1 MKINIQKLITAAG
14 AALRRE
20 VKQMQKQIVCVPT
33 SCYTD
38 TIEKEGGVTMAGNA
52 ERVANYHNQ
61 LTNIRV
67 RFPSPEAC
75 GEDYAK
81 MIRDRARE
89 LGFIVEKGKDKG
101 EGSANA
107 YILHLIEQDLGIQMI
122 KGMNQIEK

>member
-1 MKINIQKLITAAG
+1 MINPFK
-14 AALRRE
+14 
-20 VKQMQKQIVCVPT
+20 KQIVCVPT
-33 SCYTD
+33 SCYNN
-38 TIEKEGGVTMAGNA
+38 TIKNKGGADMSGNA
-52 ERVANYHNQ
+52 DRVKDYHEK

-81 MIRDRARE
+81 LIRDRAKE

>member
-1 MKINIQKLITAAG
+1 
-14 AALRRE
+14 
-20 VKQMQKQIVCVPT
+20 MQKQIVCVHT
-33 SCYTD
+33 SCYTE
-38 TIEKEGGVTMAGNA
+38 TTNNEGGVTMASNA

-89 LGFIVEKGKDKG
+89 LGFIVAKGKDKG

-122 KGMNQIEK
+122 KGMNQIDK